1 MGTEREMKAVVCLH
15 HIATFMS
22 VAAGGWAVIK
32 GTGSKVKD
40 ALAGIFLAVQLFA
53 LLKVVLETAGK
64 REETLGDQV
73 GRLRAQ
79 IEKTRGG
86 RAAAEEVY
94 FPHWVFLCTIETKRA
109 AAAKPRPLGSNRART
124 KTGPAEAGRQSA
136 QVVPSAPRDFLPSIT
151 RSGSNLELAD
161 LEVQGRFP
169 PSVGYACILP
179 SRAPASNTS
188 AAERRVW
195 ARTRFLSPI
204 PKTP

>member
-15 HIATFMS
+15 HIATFLS

-73 GRLRAQ
+73 GRLRAK

-86 RAAAEEVY
+86 RAAAEACTALMLLLSLFFKIGV
-94 FPHWVFLCTIETKRA
+94 PLC
-109 AAAKPRPLGSNRART
+109 L
-124 KTGPAEAGRQSA
+124 
-136 QVVPSAPRDFLPSIT
+136 
-151 RSGSNLELAD
+151 LE
-161 LEVQGRFP
+161 RKK
-169 PSVGYACILP
+169 C
-179 SRAPASNTS
+179 
-188 AAERRVW
+188 
-195 ARTRFLSPI
+195 
-204 PKTP
+204 

>member
-86 RAAAEEVY
+86 RAAAEA
-94 FPHWVFLCTIETKRA
+94 CTA
-109 AAAKPRPLGSNRART
+109 LM
-124 KTGPAEAGRQSA
+124 
-136 QVVPSAPRDFLPSIT
+136 L
-151 RSGSNLELAD
+151 
-161 LEVQGRFP
+161 
-169 PSVGYACILP
+169 
-179 SRAPASNTS
+179 
-188 AAERRVW
+188 
-195 ARTRFLSPI
+195 FLSLLFKIGVPLCLLER
-204 PKTP
+204 KKC